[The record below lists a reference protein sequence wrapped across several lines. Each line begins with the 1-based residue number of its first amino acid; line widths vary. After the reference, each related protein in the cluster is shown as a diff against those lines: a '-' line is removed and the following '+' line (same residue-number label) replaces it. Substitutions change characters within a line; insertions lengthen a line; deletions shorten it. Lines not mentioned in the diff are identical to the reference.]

1 MNEIKIADRY
11 AKALFD
17 LARERNML
25 ENVYE
30 DVLVVREVC
39 RGNRDFILFLKTP
52 VIKETKKVAVINA
65 LFKDKIGNPMQTFL
79 VTITRNKR
87 ESLIPIIV
95 KQFIEVYKSFKN
107 IVTAEVTTAATLTDE
122 LRTQVISIIQK
133 ATHAQI
139 DLEQKIDESIIGG
152 FILTFK
158 DRQYDASILRQIQN
172 LRQEFNINLYVKG
185 Y

>member
-1 MNEIKIADRY
+1 
-11 AKALFD
+11 
-17 LARERNML
+17 
-25 ENVYE
+25 
-30 DVLVVREVC
+30 
-39 RGNRDFILFLKTP
+39 
-52 VIKETKKVAVINA
+52 
-65 LFKDKIGNPMQTFL
+65 
-79 VTITRNKR
+79 
-87 ESLIPIIV
+87 
-95 KQFIEVYKSFKN
+95 VYKSFKN

-122 LRTQVISIIQK
+122 LRTQIISIIQK